1 MQWMV
6 FRIVAGVKEML
17 VRFHVFVDVVRFDLQ
32 EKAVRVCVQQ
42 LAPRAVLFFQV
53 VVEVI
58 HQDLAVVKD
67 CHPCVVR
74 LVQNQLGL
82 AHVDSGQI
90 V

>member
-1 MQWMV
+1 MV
-6 FRIVAGVKEML
+6 FRIVACVKEML
-17 VRFHVFVDVVRFDLQ
+17 VRFHVFVDLVRFDLQ

-42 LAPRAVLFFQV
+42 LAPRAVLFFFQV
-53 VVEVI
+53 LVKEVV

-67 CHPCVVR
+67 CHPGVDSFF
-74 LVQNQLGL
+74 QNQLGL

>member
-1 MQWMV
+1 MDAPSV
-6 FRIVAGVKEML
+6 VTCVKEML
-17 VRFHVFVDVVRFDLQ
+17 VRFHVFVDVIRFDLQ

-42 LAPRAVLFFQV
+42 LVLRSVLFFQV
-53 VVEVI
+53 VVEKVV

-67 CHPCVVR
+67 CHPCVDR

-82 AHVDSGQI
+82 GHVDSGQI